1 MVRYQ
6 IPSFQN
12 APELPDTLLNGELSG
27 KADIVNISS
36 VSSVNEMFKKY
47 GTNGNIPLIGF
58 INWDAKIAPDRN
70 VCVVFLLN
78 YRAFAIS
85 ITGKTY
91 DASPSSPTWTVRN

>member
-1 MVRYQ
+1 MICAFSY
-6 IPSFQN
+6 SH
-12 APELPDTLLNGELSG
+12 ENGELSG
-27 KADIVNISS
+27 KADIANIST
-36 VSSVNEMFKKY
+36 VSSLVEMLSKY

-58 INWDAKIAPDRN
+58 INLDAKIAPDRN

-85 ITGKTY
+85 IAGKTY

>member
-1 MVRYQ
+1 MVRLVENHT
-6 IPSFQN
+6 F
-12 APELPDTLLNGELSG
+12 LNGELSG
-27 KADIVNISS
+27 KADIANISS
-36 VSSVNEMFKKY
+36 VSSLVEMFRKY

-85 ITGKTY
+85 IAGKTY